1 MTATTAVR
9 TTDII
14 PPDIYRGYV
23 VEHTGVAMRA
33 WRKRMVWTQQ
43 DLADRADKSQSL
55 ISGYERTGEGLSM
68 AAEADIAAAF
78 GIEVWQ
84 LRMMPDEA
92 MDLAAQKEVVRE
104 RGAKDEEVVDEFM
117 ALTPEER
124 ANLMGAFKLIKR
136 RD

>member
-1 MTATTAVR
+1 
-9 TTDII
+9 
-14 PPDIYRGYV
+14 
-23 VEHTGVAMRA
+23 MRA